1 MKIAV
6 SGLVLAVVLA
16 TTANAQETASA
27 PTAAPAAT
35 SAAPV
40 SAPAATSQKIA
51 KFSKIIL
58 NPEITKE
65 NQKIKVGTICL
76 LSGSPVNFGDAQR
89 TLNFERFERL
99 FSDHLK
105 AKGFKVQATSNDLF
119 EGDGDPNQANF
130 LFGATLQPTNVRM
143 CDSVNGYKG
152 EISISVEWQIFDR
165 AQKKVVE
172 VVKTSGVGTRAKFD
186 IDGFEGMINDG
197 FKASLDALVEQGL
210 VAKYLGAP
218 APA

>member
-16 TTANAQETASA
+16 TAAHAQETASTPA
-27 PTAAPAAT
+27 AAPATT
-35 SAAPV
+35 SAAP
-40 SAPAATSQKIA
+40 ASQKIV

-76 LSGSPVNFGDAQR
+76 LSGNPVNFGDDQR

-143 CDSVNGYKG
+143 CNSVNGQKG
-152 EISISVEWQIFDR
+152 EISVSVEWQIFDR

-172 VVKTSGVGTRAKFD
+172 VVKTSGTGSRAKFD

-197 FKASLDALVEQGL
+197 FKASLDALVGQGL

-218 APA
+218 TPA